1 MPDLRIIPGLI
12 LIMGVVGFFLFL
24 GFLGY
29 TVRRARKRSLAQL
42 AALPC
47 PNCKIPFG
55 IEAANAALEEGERR
69 MKKAM
74 AEAENRGI
82 RLRVVMLWPVTC
94 RQCGRTFDFRPDNG
108 SLHRSEMRAHS

>member
-1 MPDLRIIPGLI
+1 MPDLRMIPGLI
-12 LIMGVVGFFLFL
+12 LIMGLVGFFLFL

-29 TVRRARKRSLAQL
+29 SVRRERSLVQL

-74 AEAENRGI
+74 AEAENHGV

-108 SLHRSEMRAHS
+108 SLHGSEMRAHF

>member
-1 MPDLRIIPGLI
+1 MPDLSIIPGLI
-12 LIMGVVGFFLFL
+12 LIMGIAGFFLFL
-24 GFLGY
+24 GY
-29 TVRRARKRSLAQL
+29 SVRRARERSLAQL

-55 IEAANAALEEGERR
+55 IEAAKGALKEGERR

-94 RQCGRTFDFRPDNG
+94 RQCGRTFEFRPDNG
-108 SLHRSEMRAHS
+108 SLHRSEMQAHS